1 MYAHSE
7 GKRMK
12 ESSKHMLYLTNM
24 ISQLNLFT
32 TDLLILSNML
42 KLGEVLEITSLL
54 LSQVIASKFA
64 DYIRR

>member
-1 MYAHSE
+1 
-7 GKRMK
+7 MK

-42 KLGEVLEITSLL
+42 KLGEVLEMTSLL
-54 LSQVIASKFA
+54 LSQVIVSKFA

>member
-1 MYAHSE
+1 
-7 GKRMK
+7 MK